1 MRELVTCAGLGIGL
15 TILVLVVILGAGQ
28 VVNRQPS
35 VPWSCDDTR
44 FNDTVPTGRGVVGP
58 AVSAPPG
65 CGGRSI

>member
-1 MRELVTCAGLGIGL
+1 MRALVTFTGLGIGL
-15 TILVLVVILGAGQ
+15 TILVLVVILGAGR
-28 VVNRQPS
+28 VASRQPS

-65 CGGRSI
+65 CSGRGV

>member
-1 MRELVTCAGLGIGL
+1 MRALVTFVSLGIGL
-15 TILVLVVILGAGQ
+15 TILVLVVILGAGRA
-28 VVNRQPS
+28 VDRQPS

-65 CGGRSI
+65 CGGRGI